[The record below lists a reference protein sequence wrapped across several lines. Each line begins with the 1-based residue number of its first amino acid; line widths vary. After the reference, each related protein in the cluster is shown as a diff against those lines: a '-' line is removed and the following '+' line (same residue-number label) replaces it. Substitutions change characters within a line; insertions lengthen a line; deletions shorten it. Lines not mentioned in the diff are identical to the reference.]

1 MPSAIDTPPAAAS
14 PPGAVAIDQ
23 LRARSMHPA
32 GRRAT
37 PGRHVAPGSPPRSL
51 LAEIT
56 LAHGQLEVVAARLAL
71 MATRPDLGPDH
82 MDVLDAAH
90 QTRRALLSVSQAR
103 THIEATTSSHPLRD
117 DRPDRSNPHAGSA
130 DSACPQGDDLA

>member
-14 PPGAVAIDQ
+14 PPATVAIDQ

-37 PGRHVAPGSPPRSL
+37 PGGRAAPGSPPRSP

-82 MDVLDAAH
+82 MDILDAAH
-90 QTRRALLSVSQAR
+90 HARRALLSVCQAR

-117 DRPDRSNPHAGSA
+117 DRRDRIEPSHWFG
-130 DSACPQGDDLA
+130 

>member
-14 PPGAVAIDQ
+14 PPAAVAIDQ

-32 GRRAT
+32 GRRAA
-37 PGRHVAPGSPPRSL
+37 PGKHATPGSPSRSP

-82 MDVLDAAH
+82 MDILDAAH
-90 QTRRALLSVSQAR
+90 QTRRALLSVYQAR
-103 THIEATTSSHPLRD
+103 THIESTTSSDPLSD
-117 DRPDRSNPHAGSA
+117 DRPDRIEPSHWFG
-130 DSACPQGDDLA
+130 